1 MRQSDICQGRRGHT
15 TPLYNSDGEKIS
27 DKEAR
32 KILDEGGIIED
43 PNASAH
49 CFTSFALRMGL
60 GRPEVLDWTS
70 SAGDWCFDLPDDG
83 RVLIQTNRYPYFGFM
98 YALGEKDE

>member
-1 MRQSDICQGRRGHT
+1 MNATTPWT
-15 TPLYNSDGEKIS
+15 TPLYNSDGEKVS
-27 DKEAR
+27 DEDAR
-32 KILDEGGIIED
+32 KILDEGGTIED
-43 PNASAH
+43 PNASAQ
-49 CFTSFALRMGL
+49 CFTHFALRMGL

-83 RVLIQTNRYPYFGFM
+83 RILIQTNRYPRYGFM